1 MATICTY
8 DKVTTGP
15 LVGTLPNGDR
25 AGTEG
30 IKKPKWARGRRSP
43 LARFE
48 FAKPTVAQLFV
59 RFVCAFSFFLLV
71 SMKQA
76 NNKKRARPTSPI
88 TGVDGSDRAREEEE
102 LPAAEDVERP
112 ARVEEGSVLQVVRF
126 LSLNRFEF

>member
-1 MATICTY
+1 MAKICTY

-59 RFVCAFSFFLLV
+59 RPT
-71 SMKQA
+71 
-76 NNKKRARPTSPI
+76 RPDAT
-88 TGVDGSDRAREEEE
+88 
-102 LPAAEDVERP
+102 
-112 ARVEEGSVLQVVRF
+112 
-126 LSLNRFEF
+126 